1 MRVRVLG
8 SSLSAAAVRSSLHLA
23 GVAVSDLGYGF
34 TVEIV
39 DTDNEHPTIDGVDC
53 EFERK
58 MVNRISDCA
67 NTPVLLLRPG
77 GIRSDQHIRIGIPV
91 RDDNSAIER
100 GIMQAI
106 VQAMT
111 PPEAAPVPIQ
121 PPGTPA
127 PKIGWWKAFR
137 RWLAAL
143 IYATCLYG
151 QITSPWPIIGSYT
164 TTSLPSAGVRNRVAV
179 VTNAAS
185 SSSCTS
191 GGGSTVVLCRD
202 TGLAWEPLGGGGG
215 GGAVSSVFTRTGA
228 VTAQSGDYTAAQ
240 VTNAVSTLGS
250 YADPS
255 WLTSI
260 AGSKVSGSISGNA
273 STATALASTL
283 ASGAILKGQ
292 GTGIPAASIMSESAI
307 TSTYDSTARTV
318 AAITDGGLARVI
330 KSRPSTESKRIVIYG
345 SSVAAGSG
353 ASTYANSWAGIFSTA
368 MTAKGYTVYNPSIGG
383 NSTAALISRFWTD
396 VAPVSPDFVILASGF
411 PNDGYDQTTYLA
423 NMHRLIKMIES
434 IGAIPVIFGQ
444 YGDNTVDATILRKK
458 QEIYAYFDKTG
469 LLIADMFGSVAD
481 PATGYWLPGVYTDS
495 LHPNDTGHAI
505 MAANIPYTWFDNALT
520 ARSAHRSKTAS
531 FLTLSNTSTTQ
542 SPILVTLDRPAP
554 SWTVAGWFKDGGT
567 VGRAYFGVTN
577 SEGNAVRARN
587 ASGLIDFAGA
597 PGVLISSS
605 VNGQGG
611 EWHHIAVTHQ
621 GNTKTNS
628 LYVDG
633 ALIGTVVGGSTA
645 VTATAFAFL
654 GRSDTNTL
662 NMIGGSIAM
671 PLIYR
676 AALTANDIKQ
686 IYSGSIP
693 IRSLE
698 WASSLSQLPTA
709 GMIRNEADTSVSGIV
724 ASAADWTGPVPFITD
739 RALGKAA
746 AFGLAVYDQGTIGI
760 SQITVRPGANQST
773 NPTMAWL
780 NSGGTTVSSV
790 DSNGYGNFA
799 RLGVGITPTNALH
812 VYSPAPSDTNA
823 YLEGN
828 GAYLKL
834 NGRIGYSHVEFQNN
848 GTATWK
854 IGQEGVTKLQFF
866 NAGVEKASMDTAGV
880 FTAPGF
886 VGPLT
891 GNASTAT
898 ALAANPSDCGIN
910 QFATTIAASGD
921 LTCAQVAY
929 SQVSGTPALAAVATS
944 GSASDLGSGTL
955 AAARGG
961 AGTVNG
967 LMKANGTG
975 TVSAAVA
982 GTDYVVPSG
991 SISGN
996 AATATAL
1003 QTARNI
1009 NGVAFDGTAPITITA
1024 NLPSNPAACTP
1035 GDFVTDIAADGTL
1048 TCATP
1053 PGAGSGLTQAQVLAR
1068 ASLRF

>member
-1 MRVRVLG
+1 MKKLLIFLG
-8 SSLSAAAVRSSLHLA
+8 AIAA
-23 GVAVSDLGYGF
+23 YG
-34 TVEIV
+34 
-39 DTDNEHPTIDGVDC
+39 TDCT
-53 EFERK
+53 
-58 MVNRISDCA
+58 ISDTVRTPFGGYFAGRIVVALNSPASAQPLYSGSQTLTGWQTTIEVPSTA
-67 NTPVLLLRPG
+67 NGVVAFTLVCTDTITPSGTSYSARYQPTSG
-77 GIRSDQHIRIGIPV
+77 SGWAETWSPATGTTTIR
-91 RDDNSAIER
+91 
-100 GIMQAI
+100 
-106 VQAMT
+106 AMRATTVPT
-111 PPEAAPVPIQ
+111 P
-121 PPGTPA
+121 TTT
-127 PKIGWWKAFR
+127 FR
-137 RWLAAL
+137 ASQLALAAGSMV
-143 IYATCLYG
+143 YG
-151 QITSPWPIIGSYT
+151 S
-164 TTSLPSAGVRNRVAV
+164 SAGVGTALAAGSNGQVLALSGGYPAWT
-179 VTNAAS
+179 TNIAGNAGTATALAANGTNCAAGNFPLGVDAS
-185 SSSCTS
+185 GNSESCTALP
-191 GGGSTVVLCRD
+191 TTI
-202 TGLAWEPLGGGGG
+202 TGTANQIT
-215 GGAVSSVFTRTGA
+215 ASASTGA
-228 VTAQSGDYTAAQ
+228 VTLSLPATITG
-240 VTNAVSTLGS
+240 
-250 YADPS
+250 
-255 WLTSI
+255 LTSVTSTGFTG
-260 AGSKVSGSISGNA
+260 ALTGNA
-273 STATALASTL
+273 STATALASILTN
-283 ASGAILKGQ
+283 GAILKGQ
-292 GTGIPAASIMSESAI
+292 GTGIPTTSIFSETPL

-318 AAITDGGLARVI
+318 AAITDGGLARIV

-383 NSTAALISRFWTD
+383 NSTAALIARFWTD

-481 PATGYWLPGVYTDS
+481 PATGYWLTGVYADS

-520 ARSAHRSKTAS
+520 ARSAQRSKTAS
-531 FLTLSNTSTTQ
+531 ALTLSNTSTTQ

-554 SWTVAGWFKDGGT
+554 SWTIAGWFRDGGT

-577 SEGNAVRARN
+577 TEGNIVRGRN

-597 PGVLISSS
+597 PGVIINSS
-605 VNGQGG
+605 VNGQGN

-671 PLIYR
+671 PLVYR

-709 GMIRNEADTSVSGIV
+709 GMIRNDADTSVVGVV
-724 ASAADWTGPVPFITD
+724 ASAAEWSGPAPFITD

-773 NPTMAWL
+773 TPTMAWL

-790 DSNGYGNFA
+790 DSNGYANFA
-799 RLGVGITPTNALH
+799 RLGVGITPTNPLH
-812 VYSPAPSDTNA
+812 IYSAPGSDTNA
-823 YLEGN
+823 YFEGN

-834 NGRIGYSHVEFQNN
+834 NGRVGYSHVEFQNN

-854 IGQEGVTKLQFF
+854 IGQDGVTRLQFF
-866 NAGVEKASMDTAGV
+866 NGGVEKASMATDGTI
-880 FTAPGF
+880 TAPGF
-886 VGPLT
+886 TGDLT

-898 ALAANPSDCGIN
+898 ALSTAA
-910 QFATTIAASGD
+910 
-921 LTCAQVAY
+921 
-929 SQVSGTPALAAVATS
+929 SGTPASASATCTTGAVKFDASYIYVCHATNTWKRAAVATW
-944 GSASDLGSGTL
+944 
-955 AAARGG
+955 
-961 AGTVNG
+961 
-967 LMKANGTG
+967 
-975 TVSAAVA
+975 
-982 GTDYVVPSG
+982 
-991 SISGN
+991 
-996 AATATAL
+996 
-1003 QTARNI
+1003 
-1009 NGVAFDGTAPITITA
+1009 
-1024 NLPSNPAACTP
+1024 
-1035 GDFVTDIAADGTL
+1035 
-1048 TCATP
+1048 
-1053 PGAGSGLTQAQVLAR
+1053 
-1068 ASLRF
+1068 

>member
-8 SSLSAAAVRSSLHLA
+8 SSLSAAAVRSSLHIA

-91 RDDNSAIER
+91 REDNSAIER

-273 STATALASTL
+273 GTATALASNPTDCTVGQYATTIAANGNLTCAQVAYSQVSGTPAL
-283 ASGAILKGQ
+283 AAIATSGSASDLSAGTVASTRGGAGTINGILK
-292 GTGIPAASIMSESAI
+292 AN
-307 TSTYDSTARTV
+307 
-318 AAITDGGLARVI
+318 
-330 KSRPSTESKRIVIYG
+330 
-345 SSVAAGSG
+345 G
-353 ASTYANSWAGIFSTA
+353 A
-368 MTAKGYTVYNPSIGG
+368 
-383 NSTAALISRFWTD
+383 
-396 VAPVSPDFVILASGF
+396 
-411 PNDGYDQTTYLA
+411 
-423 NMHRLIKMIES
+423 
-434 IGAIPVIFGQ
+434 
-444 YGDNTVDATILRKK
+444 
-458 QEIYAYFDKTG
+458 
-469 LLIADMFGSVAD
+469 
-481 PATGYWLPGVYTDS
+481 
-495 LHPNDTGHAI
+495 
-505 MAANIPYTWFDNALT
+505 
-520 ARSAHRSKTAS
+520 
-531 FLTLSNTSTTQ
+531 
-542 SPILVTLDRPAP
+542 
-554 SWTVAGWFKDGGT
+554 GT
-567 VGRAYFGVTN
+567 VSA
-577 SEGNAVRARN
+577 AV
-587 ASGLIDFAGA
+587 SGTD
-597 PGVLISSS
+597 
-605 VNGQGG
+605 
-611 EWHHIAVTHQ
+611 
-621 GNTKTNS
+621 
-628 LYVDG
+628 YV
-633 ALIGTVVGGSTA
+633 V
-645 VTATAFAFL
+645 
-654 GRSDTNTL
+654 
-662 NMIGGSIAM
+662 
-671 PLIYR
+671 P
-676 AALTANDIKQ
+676 
-686 IYSGSIP
+686 SGSI
-693 IRSLE
+693 
-698 WASSLSQLPTA
+698 
-709 GMIRNEADTSVSGIV
+709 SG
-724 ASAADWTGPVPFITD
+724 
-739 RALGKAA
+739 
-746 AFGLAVYDQGTIGI
+746 
-760 SQITVRPGANQST
+760 
-773 NPTMAWL
+773 
-780 NSGGTTVSSV
+780 
-790 DSNGYGNFA
+790 
-799 RLGVGITPTNALH
+799 
-812 VYSPAPSDTNA
+812 
-823 YLEGN
+823 
-828 GAYLKL
+828 
-834 NGRIGYSHVEFQNN
+834 
-848 GTATWK
+848 
-854 IGQEGVTKLQFF
+854 
-866 NAGVEKASMDTAGV
+866 NAG
-880 FTAPGF
+880 
-886 VGPLT
+886 
-891 GNASTAT
+891 TAT

-1053 PGAGSGLTQAQVLAR
+1053 PGAGGGLTQAQVLAR